1 MQRKQCVAHEYL
13 FLTSLRAF
21 VDLDVPSLKCPI
33 AAAVFAALMVQKE
46 ARAMSDAA
54 SHSGPPAPDVDPGA
68 LKEIA
73 SGVFVITDRRI
84 PLVPNIGIIVGNDA
98 ALVVDTGMGPVNGQ
112 KVLDCAKRLAAQRSL
127 ILTLTHFHPEHGFG
141 AQVFKGAAK
150 IHYNRSQRD
159 ELQAKGE
166 GYLGMFKTFGPHVAA
181 ALEGTQLVQP
191 DDVYEGPSASIDLG
205 GRTVE
210 LRTWGLAHTAGDQ
223 VVWLPQERILFT
235 GDLAE
240 ERMFPIFPWFPPD
253 DANIDGARWAQV
265 LSELASWKPA
275 VVVPGH
281 GDIGGAEI
289 LTAVRDYIVDLSER
303 VAAERKAGKAADAI
317 AASLGPKVRAEYP
330 GWSSPEWIDFAI
342 RYYSTLS

>member
-1 MQRKQCVAHEYL
+1 
-13 FLTSLRAF
+13 
-21 VDLDVPSLKCPI
+21 
-33 AAAVFAALMVQKE
+33 
-46 ARAMSDAA
+46 MSDAA
-54 SHSGPPAPDVDPGA
+54 NNAPPAPTVDPTA

-73 SGVFVITDRRI
+73 PGVHVITDRRV

-98 ALVVDTGMGPVNGQ
+98 VLVVDTGMGPANGQ
-112 KVLDCAKRLAAQRSL
+112 KVLESAKKLAGGKPL

-141 AQVFKGAAK
+141 AQVFKGAAR
-150 IHYNRSQRD
+150 IHYNIAQRD
-159 ELQAKGE
+159 ELAAKGE
-166 GYLGMFKTFGPHVAA
+166 GYLGMFKTFGPSVAA

-191 DDVYEGPSASIDLG
+191 DDVYEGASASIDLG

-240 ERMFPIFPWFPPD
+240 ERIFPIFPWFPPN
-253 DANIDGARWAQV
+253 DADIDGARWAQV
-265 LSELASWKPA
+265 LGELIAWNPA
-275 VVVPGH
+275 IVVPGH

-289 LTAVRDYIVDLSER
+289 LKAVRDYMLDLGRR
-303 VAAERKAGKAADAI
+303 VAVERKAGKDADAI
-317 AASLGPKVRAEYP
+317 VASLGPKIRVGHPDWAA
-330 GWSSPEWIDFAI
+330 PEWIDFAI

>member
-1 MQRKQCVAHEYL
+1 
-13 FLTSLRAF
+13 
-21 VDLDVPSLKCPI
+21 
-33 AAAVFAALMVQKE
+33 
-46 ARAMSDAA
+46 MSDTSSNA
-54 SHSGPPAPDVDPGA
+54 GPPAPDVDPSA

-73 SGVFVITDRRI
+73 PGVFVIADRRV
-84 PLVPNIGIIVGNDA
+84 PLVPNIGIILGRDA

-112 KVLDCAKRLAAQRSL
+112 KVLDCAKRLADKRPM

-150 IHYNRSQRD
+150 IHYNRAQRD
-159 ELQAKGE
+159 ELQAKGD
-166 GYLGMFKTFGPHVAA
+166 GYLGMFKTFGPGVAA
-181 ALEGTQLVQP
+181 ALEGTHLVPP
-191 DDVYEGPSASIDLG
+191 DDVYDGASTSIDLG

-240 ERMFPIFPWFPPD
+240 ERIFPIFPWFPPN
-253 DANIDGARWAQV
+253 DADIDGTRWAQI
-265 LSELASWKPA
+265 LAELVSWKPA
-275 VVVPGH
+275 IVVPGH

-289 LTAVRDYIVDLSER
+289 LTAVHDYIVDLSQR
-303 VAAERKAGKAADAI
+303 VAAERNAGKDADAI
-317 AASLGPKVRAEYP
+317 VASLGPKLRAAHP
-330 GWSSPEWIDFAI
+330 DWSAPEWIDFAI